1 MSEIKTIMELSVNTL
16 AQQQHLALKKHVLK
30 ILDEVK
36 QHISNENYE
45 KVGDYLSFSPS
56 GDGYGCDNY
65 YIDFG
70 WGEEELDIQEV
81 CSKLSQLK
89 PTSGGKWYER

>member
-16 AQQQHLALKKHVLK
+16 AQQQHLALKKH
-30 ILDEVK
+30 ILGILNEVK
-36 QHISNENYE
+36 QHIQNEEYE
-45 KVGDYLSFSPS
+45 KVRDYLAFSPD
-56 GDGYGCDNY
+56 GDGYGRANH

>member
-16 AQQQHLALKKHVLK
+16 AQQQHVLLKKHVLK
-30 ILDEVK
+30 ILEEVK

-45 KVGDYLSFSPS
+45 KVEDYLSFSPS
-56 GDGYGCDNY
+56 GDGYGCANY

-70 WGEEELDIQEV
+70 WGEEELDIQDI
-81 CSKLSQLK
+81 CDKLSQLK
-89 PTSGGKWYER
+89 TTSEEK